1 MSWVTTSG
9 QRGGLAKMAL
19 VAATAGLAAVFAA
32 APAIAAPAVPQ
43 DLGCPL
49 WHPQCPW
56 ADFGT
61 LGPADDGI
69 PGDNA
74 ADGGIPAPASVPN
87 VDGSLSPPGMPGDV

>member
-1 MSWVTTSG
+1 MSWVMTSG
-9 QRGGLAKMAL
+9 QRGGLTRATL
-19 VAATAGLAAVFAA
+19 VAATVALTAMCAA
-32 APAIAAPAVPQ
+32 APANAAPTVPQ

-61 LGPADDGI
+61 ESPADDGI

-74 ADGGIPAPASVPN
+74 AEGGIPAPASVPN